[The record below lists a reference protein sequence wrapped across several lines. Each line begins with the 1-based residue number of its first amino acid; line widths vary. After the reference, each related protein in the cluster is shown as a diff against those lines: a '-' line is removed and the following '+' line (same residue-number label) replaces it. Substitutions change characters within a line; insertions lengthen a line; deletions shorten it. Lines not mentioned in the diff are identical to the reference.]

1 MQELSCQCFWRTTTP
16 NREVICSSVLSMPSL
31 LYQRDESGHVC
42 FFWLSLILTRFWGSP
57 SQWACS
63 WKEGVE
69 LKNWSKVW
77 KKLTKK
83 GPEISGP
90 THLHPLGST
99 AVHACSMYLQ
109 QNNGSIIIHRI
120 RCEGLE
126 STTLRTPHSQSHV
139 TIYSGPNF
147 VLTKSGFCYCPN
159 ICKLLQKYYFKIRV

>member
-1 MQELSCQCFWRTTTP
+1 M
-16 NREVICSSVLSMPSL
+16 ICSSVLSMPSL

-147 VLTKSGFCYCPN
+147 VLTKSGFCYFPN